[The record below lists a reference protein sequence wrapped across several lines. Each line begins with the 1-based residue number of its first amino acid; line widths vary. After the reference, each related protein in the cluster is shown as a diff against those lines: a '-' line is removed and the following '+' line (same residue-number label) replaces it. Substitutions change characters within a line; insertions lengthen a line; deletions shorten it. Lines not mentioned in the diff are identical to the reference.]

1 MKSDID
7 FLNEINDK
15 RLRKEIR
22 NICGSYTHPWDILA
36 ELCQNALDAII
47 RYLNKFPS
55 EVNEHKITIEIDCN
69 KRSIRVRDTGI
80 GIDINSLSQSLAPH
94 GTDKEEDLHT
104 IGEKGVGLTF
114 AIFSANLT
122 QLKSRS
128 ERGSF
133 IVEVNGAYAWKSGL
147 TEKKPIAKI
156 IKNSEVDSGNSTYGT
171 EVILNDVERIHNDNN
186 DIFNFTVHR
195 LIYLLQTR
203 TAIGYLNKVWG
214 KDFPEIKVELIYS
227 DTENEKEIIPIEFGY
242 RTPSSFINKRDVI
255 NYDDFLKQ
263 AATMSDNQ
271 KSAKLRGK
279 ALEIVGDENRAGRK
293 IRYYAFY
300 APSRNLWKT
309 ISNQNFLEYTNENGE
324 LVNEIKGGIFLSTK
338 GMPTGIELIPP
349 VSGQMSY
356 WANLYVVIEDSKMDF
371 DLGRKSIPSST
382 QAMYKDISKKLFV
395 MFTQFN
401 KFITSDPSV
410 NQTIA
415 TVQNAQK
422 QKVFESLNTLNDLGI
437 DKINYLKYPNG
448 QEASVIAIFHELVGS
463 KLLKGYYALRHG
475 YKLTYDFWGKYNI
488 DSKIIGEKYTEFGHI
503 DIPIIV
509 EFKYKGQD
517 ILDDVENN
525 QKFFIDMDLI
535 VCWDLDVK
543 KFNERNI
550 QVKPINKDEVFFYGS
565 NFELNWPSAY
575 DLGSASKKPVL
586 CLRQFIEDYV
596 SHN

>member
-7 FLNEINDK
+7 FLNDINDK

-47 RYLNKFPS
+47 WFLIKYPTENKL
-55 EVNEHKITIEIDCN
+55 HKIQIEIDCI
-69 KRSIRVRDTGI
+69 RRIIRVKDTGI
-80 GIDINSLSQSLAPH
+80 GIDIKNLSESLAPH
-94 GTDKEEDLHT
+94 GTNKEDDLNT
-104 IGEKGVGLTF
+104 IGDKGVGLTF
-114 AIFSANLT
+114 AIFSANQT
-122 QLKSRS
+122 QIISSS
-128 ERGSF
+128 EHGF
-133 IVEVNGAYAWKSGL
+133 FNIEVNGAFAWKKGL
-147 TEKKPIAKI
+147 TDKKPKA
-156 IKNSEVDSGNSTYGT
+156 EVIEITEMETDPQLYGT
-171 EVILNDVERIHNDNN
+171 EVILKDVERIHNDNN
-186 DIFNFTVHR
+186 DIFLLTVNR

-203 TAIGYLNKVWG
+203 TAIGYLNRIWER
-214 KDFPEIKVELIYS
+214 DFPDIKVELIYS
-227 DTENEKEIIPIEFGY
+227 DTENQNQIIPIEFGY
-242 RTPSSFINKRDVI
+242 RTPSSFVNKKDVI

-263 AATMSDNQ
+263 AATMNDNQ

-279 ALEIVGDENRAGRK
+279 ALEIVGEEIRAGRT

-309 ISNQNFLEYTNENGE
+309 ISSQNSLGYTNERGE
-324 LVNEIKGGIFLSTK
+324 QINEIKGGIYLSTK
-338 GMPTGIELIPP
+338 GMPTGIELVPP

-356 WANLYVVIEDSKMDF
+356 WANLYIVIEDSKMDF

-382 QAMYKDISKKLFV
+382 QAMYKAIAKGLFL

-410 NQTIA
+410 IQTIA

-422 QKVFESLNTLNDLGI
+422 QMIFENLTKVNNLGI

-448 QEASVIAIFHELVGS
+448 QEASVIAIFHELVGA

-475 YKLTYDFWGKYNI
+475 YKLTYDFWGRYQIEPSDIGVKYAELGLI
-488 DSKIIGEKYTEFGHI
+488 DT
-503 DIPIIV
+503 PIIV

-517 ILDDVENN
+517 VLDDVENN
-525 QKFFIDMDLI
+525 QKFFMDMDLI

-550 QVKPINKDEVFFYGS
+550 QVKPINKDEVFFHGS

-575 DLGSASKKPVL
+575 DLGSASQKPVL

-596 SHN
+596 SSN